1 MPSCTPL
8 CSVMRTRYRVV
19 LAKKLKSQTII
30 KPIKAMYSE
39 VECGTQQRDLE
50 RFNCFEDADRDT
62 HLAWK
67 HQLRLLLTTR
77 LRRISLFSQCLSSSH
92 RILRLCIPAFDY
104 RLISVSHRIARRHQG
119 ASSQPDNKSIIC
131 MTLKSSMQS
140 CLFAIDDA
148 SFLVSAPPFLFPT
161 AFSLSSQFYSGTLA
175 LTLWRVHENRKSRT
189 RDRTNPSILGD
200 HIYN

>member
-1 MPSCTPL
+1 
-8 CSVMRTRYRVV
+8 
-19 LAKKLKSQTII
+19 
-30 KPIKAMYSE
+30 MYSE

-148 SFLVSAPPFLFPT
+148 SFLVSTSPF
-161 AFSLSSQFYSGTLA
+161 FSLLPSLFHHILIPEHLRLHYDACTKIGKVGHGTA
-175 LTLWRVHENRKSRT
+175 PTH
-189 RDRTNPSILGD
+189 P
-200 HIYN
+200 Y